1 MEKLESLLGV
11 NSPTELERILKL
23 VAGLWKM
30 AATIREAFGFHFFT
44 EHMHEPDLVIID
56 DEWIMKIK
64 LCHIVCDAVC
74 HAKCTFGSSSGTQM
88 SETVHNLLR
97 VDGLTVDF
105 DAGKPSQHRALER
118 VSLSIP
124 EGDTVGLVGE
134 SGSGKTVLAHSILGL
149 LPNNGTVTS
158 GRAEWLGRNLIG
170 LSEGELRQ
178 IRGKEIAM
186 IFQDPQAS
194 LNPVYRVGHQIEW
207 VLKLHR
213 NLTGSGAK
221 SEVLSLFEAVQ
232 LRDPERCYR
241 CYPHELSGGM
251 CQRAMIAMAI
261 ACRPKLLIADE
272 PTSALD
278 VTTQAEILA
287 LLREVR
293 RQFAMSLL
301 FISHDVG
308 AVSSMCDQVV
318 VMLRG
323 NIIESGR
330 AASVFQ
336 SPQHVY
342 TQGLVNA
349 AMCGRNLLHSAL
361 QTGETTLDQ
370 AAQIQ
375 NNSLEKMPCQP

>member
-1 MEKLESLLGV
+1 MYNQNGDIMLV
-11 NSPTELERILKL
+11 NNILH
-23 VAGLWKM
+23 
-30 AATIREAFGFHFFT
+30 IFT
-44 EHMHEPDLVIID
+44 CRRHS
-56 DEWIMKIK
+56 
-64 LCHIVCDAVC
+64 CDASC
-74 HAKCTFGSSSGTQM
+74 HARLPAVSKQKRQM
-88 SETVHNLLR
+88 SATSKMLLN
-97 VDGLTVDF
+97 VADLSVVF
-105 DAGKPSQHRALER
+105 DNGKPTAHCALER
-118 VSLSIP
+118 VNLNIP
-124 EGDTVGLVGE
+124 EGGTVGLVGE

-149 LPNNGTVTS
+149 LPSNGTVTS
-158 GRAEWLGRNLIG
+158 GRAEWLGHNL
-170 LSEGELRQ
+170 LDLPEGELRQ

-194 LNPVYRVGHQIEW
+194 LNPVFRVGHQIEW

-213 NLTGSGAK
+213 RLIGADAK
-221 SEVLSLFEAVQ
+221 AEVLRLFEAVQ

-261 ACRPKLLIADE
+261 ACHPKLLIADE

-278 VTTQAEILA
+278 VTTQAEILD

-293 RQFAMSLL
+293 RQFSMSLL

-308 AVSSMCDQVV
+308 AVSGICDQVV

-323 NIIESGR
+323 NIIESGH

-336 SPQHVY
+336 SPQHPY

-349 AMCGRNLLHSAL
+349 ATCGRNLRDTAA
-361 QTGETTLDQ
+361 QTDETTLDQ
-370 AAQIQ
+370 ATRIQ
-375 NNSLEKMPCQP
+375 KNSLEKMPCQP

>member
-1 MEKLESLLGV
+1 
-11 NSPTELERILKL
+11 
-23 VAGLWKM
+23 
-30 AATIREAFGFHFFT
+30 
-44 EHMHEPDLVIID
+44 
-56 DEWIMKIK
+56 
-64 LCHIVCDAVC
+64 
-74 HAKCTFGSSSGTQM
+74 
-88 SETVHNLLR
+88 
-97 VDGLTVDF
+97 
-105 DAGKPSQHRALER
+105 
-118 VSLSIP
+118 
-124 EGDTVGLVGE
+124 
-134 SGSGKTVLAHSILGL
+134 L
-149 LPNNGTVTS
+149 LPSNGTVTS
-158 GRAEWLGRNLIG
+158 GRAEWLGSNLIG

-178 IRGKEIAM
+178 TRGKEIAM

-293 RQFAMSLL
+293 KQFAMSLL

-308 AVSSMCDQVV
+308 AVSSICDQVV

-323 NIIESGR
+323 NIIERGS

-336 SPQHVY
+336 SPQHAY
-342 TQGLVNA
+342 TRGLVNA
-349 AMCGRNLLHSAL
+349 ATCGRNLLHDSP
-361 QTGETTLDQ
+361 QTGKTTRM
-370 AAQIQ
+370 
-375 NNSLEKMPCQP
+375 EKTPCQL